1 VTVAPMRTTIAKKS
15 KTKSAKKA
23 PAKKAPAKKAP
34 AKKATSRSA
43 KQQERLVGIPLVSTN
58 VEFNAT
64 FQREAAGPPF
74 VIRHMNSN
82 EKGKDK
88 LFMGY
93 VIASDD
99 PKEIASVVIVETET
113 FESFVKS
120 VKADEK
126 AKKKT
131 RR

>member
-1 VTVAPMRTTIAKKS
+1 MTVAPMRTTIAKKS
-15 KTKSAKKA
+15 KTKAAKKA
-23 PAKKAPAKKAP
+23 PAKKAAAKKAP
-34 AKKATSRSA
+34 SRSS

-58 VEFNAT
+58 TEFNAT